1 MIILFLLSLLGDNNT
16 LYLMDK
22 SFSLIPIE
30 EEFMFIYS
38 KNGFQTTQGCLDLE
52 RWSQQYKTKIW
63 MPLFSRLVL
72 EYNLYKEEDYHID
85 IEEHLFK
92 LRWIPMEKD
101 KLPLSFSLFIS
112 PAYFKVK
119 DYMGFGIGYWKNIK
133 DNHSL
138 NIIIHEF
145 DHNYFL
151 SKQSGLIYKDP
162 FSRFPITLELK
173 GNVSNTQADLFYRYS
188 KKIQGTKNFKEYDQ
202 TIANEKYGG
211 MDLIS
216 IIYYRF
222 FSKISGGIRL
232 DYTQTD
238 TSFTHLSE
246 DSLNYGTFFEELFS
260 EPYIKI
266 KLSPKNDLYF
276 GFPVDWKSIENDSLN
291 YRRKWI
297 GLTLLYK
304 RQMWDPV
311 KLTLGFQ
318 KSWRNLDGNKSS
330 ETRAVLSLEIN
341 LNEKFYASINQ
352 GIEMDPPFPKSLTQ
366 YHNHT
371 FLTINYY
378 F

>member
-1 MIILFLLSLLGDNNT
+1 MILLFLLSLLGDNNT

-30 EEFMFIYS
+30 EEFKFIYS

-52 RWSQQYKTKIW
+52 RWNQKYKTKIW

-72 EYNLYKEEDYHID
+72 EYNLYKEEDYD
-85 IEEHLFK
+85 VNSEEHLFK
-92 LRWIPMEKD
+92 LRWVPMEKD
-101 KLPLSFSLFIS
+101 RLPLSFSLFIS
-112 PAYFKVK
+112 PTYFKNK
-119 DYMGFGIGYWKNIK
+119 DYLGFGIGYWKNTK
-133 DNHSL
+133 DNHFL

-145 DHNYFL
+145 DHNYL
-151 SKQSGLIYKDP
+151 ISKQGGLIYKDP

-173 GNVSNTQADLFYRYS
+173 GNISNTQADLFYSYS
-188 KKIQGTKNFKEYDQ
+188 KKIQGTKNFLEYDQ
-202 TIANEKYGG
+202 TIAKEKYGSMG
-211 MDLIS
+211 LTS

-222 FSKISGGIRL
+222 FTKISGGIRL
-232 DYTQTD
+232 EYTQTD
-238 TSFTHLSE
+238 SSFTHLSE
-246 DSLNYGTFFEELFS
+246 DSLNYKTLVEKLFS

-266 KLSPKNDLYF
+266 KLSPKNDFYI
-276 GFPVDWKSIENDSLN
+276 GFPVDWKFIKNDTLD

-304 RQMWDPV
+304 RHMWNAV
-311 KLTLGFQ
+311 NLGLGFQ

-330 ETRAVLSLEIN
+330 ETRAVLSLEVK
-341 LNEKFYASINQ
+341 LKEKFYASILQ
-352 GIEMDPPFPKSLTQ
+352 GIEMDPPFPKSLTE

-371 FLTINYY
+371 FLTINYC